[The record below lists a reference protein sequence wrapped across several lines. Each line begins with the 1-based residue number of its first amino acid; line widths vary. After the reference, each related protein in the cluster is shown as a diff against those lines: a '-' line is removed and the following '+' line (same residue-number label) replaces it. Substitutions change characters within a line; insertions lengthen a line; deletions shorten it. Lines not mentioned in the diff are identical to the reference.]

1 LRESVAAGLSKAPE
15 SGGKNFMDG
24 VTSEMLI
31 AEDPLTYL
39 PRKAVRHWGKGTVIY
54 SPEQPSDRLHLA
66 VVGRVKVSSK
76 TEDGRETIWRFI
88 PTEGIFGESA
98 LVGGQPPETAV
109 AIDDVTLMSWTRAE
123 IEQQID
129 REPKLGL
136 ALTQYLVGQ
145 CIALQERIESMSMYK
160 TPERVMIAMVR
171 LARTLG
177 KPTPDGSTRL
187 AWLTHRTIAE
197 YVGTS
202 REIITYQMNRLRR
215 LGHIQYTRRY
225 IDVCTGSLIDSLRQE
240 GITLPEAVS
249 DFKGKSLGAGSSPY

>member
-1 LRESVAAGLSKAPE
+1 MDGITSY
-15 SGGKNFMDG
+15 MDG
-24 VTSEMLI
+24 VKSEVLL

-54 SPEQPSDRLHLA
+54 SPEQPSDRLHLSVA
-66 VVGRVKVSSK
+66 GRVKVSSRA
-76 TEDGRETIWRFI
+76 EDGRETIWRLVS
-88 PTEGIFGESA
+88 TEGIFGESV
-98 LVGGQPPETAV
+98 LVGGLPPETAV

-136 ALTQYLVGQ
+136 ALTQYLVGL
-145 CIALQERIESMSMYK
+145 CIALQERIENMSMYK

-177 KPTPDGSTRL
+177 KPAPDGATRL

-215 LGHIQYTRRY
+215 LGHLQYTRRY
-225 IDVCTGSLIDSLRQE
+225 IDVYTGSLVDSLFQQ
-240 GITLPEAVS
+240 GIKLSDAVS
-249 DFKGKSLGAGSSPY
+249 DVRGKSLGAGSSPY